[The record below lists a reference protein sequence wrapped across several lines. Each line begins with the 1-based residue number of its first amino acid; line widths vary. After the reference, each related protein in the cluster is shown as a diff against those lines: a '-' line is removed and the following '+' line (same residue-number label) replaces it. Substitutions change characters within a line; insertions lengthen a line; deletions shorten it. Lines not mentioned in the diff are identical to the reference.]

1 MKPICFIAARGG
13 SKGVPKKNIRL
24 LNGKP
29 LIAHTIEKSLDSKI
43 FSHVIVSTESDEI
56 AKISLKYGAEVPFRR
71 PKILATDNAG
81 MGDVMIHGIKKL
93 NKLGYDFDIFVSR
106 DCTVPFIRNIDV
118 EASIQILK
126 KKKCNVVYGVYLQH
140 FNPYFNIMEFDKNG
154 FLKFSKE
161 LKNRPESR
169 QKAPKVYQLNG
180 LYVYDKNKFLK
191 FKTPFPPHGIPH
203 LIPPETGLMID
214 TELEFQ
220 MAEIILRKK
229 LLKNN

>member
-43 FSHVIVSTESDEI
+43 FSHVIVSTENDEI

-93 NKLGYDFDIFVSR
+93 GDLGYEFDTFVSR
-106 DCTVPFIRNIDV
+106 DCTVPFIRNVDV
-118 EASIQILK
+118 KGSIELLE
-126 KKKCNVVYGVYLQH
+126 KKKCDVVYGVYIQH
-140 FNPYFNIMEFDKNG
+140 FNPYFNMMELNKNG

-161 LKNRPESR
+161 LKTRPKSR

-180 LYVYDKNKFLK
+180 LYTYDKNRFLK
-191 FKTPFPPHGIPH
+191 FATPFPPYGLPY

-220 MAEIILRKK
+220 IAELIMKK
-229 LLKNN
+229 NC